1 MATICSREYKVDIPF
16 GVFNSDGIV
25 FKGLD
30 EKLTVVFQVNSDI
43 YVINPELLK
52 LIKFEEFLDMKDLL
66 KISNE
71 MSYKINIFPIYENWL
86 DVIRRETLD
95 EASKNWSKYN

>member
-1 MATICSREYKVDIPF
+1 M
-16 GVFNSDGIV
+16 FNSDGIV

-30 EKLTVVFQVNSDI
+30 EKPTVVFQVNAGI

-52 LIKFEEFLDMKDLL
+52 LIKLEEFLDMTDLL

-71 MSYKINIFPIYENWL
+71 MSYRINIFPIYENWL
-86 DVIRRETLD
+86 DVGRPETLD